1 MSWWRPSAITPP
13 DQRLPLFSLYPPSK
27 DPPLEPVSEADELRT
42 AGKAPRHIVV
52 DEDASDTPSAQGVL
66 NALAADEADDADEVD
81 PHPGLEMGVDS
92 DDEGDAAMTDE
103 EEEHTFKTSAKD
115 SGRFKEWTAET
126 LRRKCDQ
133 SIPGRLV
140 RMLRETPPWHRPI
153 PDPEFP
159 GLVAAVQQ
167 DNNDKSKQACIDV
180 FGSKNDDCSVHLG
193 RHLEP
198 LLVGKNKRPAPEAP
212 SVLERLQRDFNRIKN
227 VPTLPLLWLCCHL
240 FVIFWMVTQPRMAK
254 YFLEHAFVFRW
265 TRVQVGA
272 GCGSDNNPLE
282 GTNRTQ
288 KDAVHWT
295 RHALLKFGEVMRHWL

>member
-52 DEDASDTPSAQGVL
+52 DEDASDAPSAQGVL

-140 RMLRETPPWHRPI
+140 RMLRETP
-153 PDPEFP
+153 
-159 GLVAAVQQ
+159 L
-167 DNNDKSKQACIDV
+167 
-180 FGSKNDDCSVHLG
+180 
-193 RHLEP
+193 
-198 LLVGKNKRPAPEAP
+198 
-212 SVLERLQRDFNRIKN
+212 
-227 VPTLPLLWLCCHL
+227 
-240 FVIFWMVTQPRMAK
+240 
-254 YFLEHAFVFRW
+254 
-265 TRVQVGA
+265 
-272 GCGSDNNPLE
+272 
-282 GTNRTQ
+282 
-288 KDAVHWT
+288 
-295 RHALLKFGEVMRHWL
+295 